1 MSTYTNVYADNKNNQ
16 IVISKN
22 NDVEI
27 NNIAL
32 FNILGKKVILWDIK
46 EQKSDYQLDIY
57 KQLPTGVYIVKMDTN
72 KGITSKK
79 VVIE

>member
-32 FNILGKKVILWDIK
+32 FNILGKKVILWNIK

-57 KQLPTGVYIVKMDTN
+57 KQLPTGVYIVKVNTD
-72 KGITSKK
+72 KGNINKK
-79 VVIE
+79 VLIE